1 LMERL
6 EKLMQTIDIYLG
18 NELCLYTNLAGHPGL
33 IFPKKFEKD
42 QGFLVPR
49 PQFMVGR
56 AYDESTLL
64 ALADAYQRA
73 IGLNER
79 PPLEKFLANKDQ
91 FLKDEKLP
99 DENKLYTD

>member
-1 LMERL
+1 MERF
-6 EKLMQTIDIYLG
+6 EKSMQTIDIYLG
-18 NELCLYTNLAGHPGL
+18 DELVLYTNLAGHPVVV
-33 IFPKKFEKD
+33 FPKKFEKD

-49 PQFMVGR
+49 PQFIAGR

-73 IGLNER
+73 IGLKDR
-79 PPLEKFLANKDQ
+79 PTLEKFLAEKDQ

-99 DENKLYTD
+99 DEDKLYAD